1 MIYQV
6 KRLQS
11 HPSVALWSGN
21 NENEAAI
28 AQNWYR
34 IPSDQIPKV
43 KDDYRKLYVST
54 VMRAVQEV
62 DKGTNRPF
70 ITSSPTNG
78 VESIHENFVAANPQ
92 DPLYGK
98 FIGVVSLYEILKD
111 LFR

>member
-1 MIYQV
+1 M

>member
-1 MIYQV
+1 M
-6 KRLQS
+6 
-11 HPSVALWSGN
+11 
-21 NENEAAI
+21 
-28 AQNWYR
+28 
-34 IPSDQIPKV
+34 PKV